1 MRHPALTP
9 PPIVGIRVLVAEG
22 SATLA
27 RTIAEALGGAPG
39 VSVVG
44 FAHDGVDAIRRAQ
57 ELKPD
62 VLLLSLDIPRGD
74 GARVLRDLMQA
85 SPVATVMLV
94 PESGDVADC
103 DRRLTLL
110 GAVACVPKPD
120 LSNADNVR
128 DRLQAR
134 LLPVVRSAGRMKV
147 VRMVG
152 GGTPPES
159 SNTPLGRRTPTP
171 WTSGAATPLPGG
183 RIVLI
188 GSSTGGP
195 EALRAVLR
203 AIPSDFDLPI
213 VIAQHMPE
221 GFTKDFARVL
231 AGETRLRVLEAAG
244 GEVLSPSTVYVGL
257 GGSHIRVVRGG
268 RLEIER
274 AAARGDNCPSVDI
287 LFSSGAAVFGA
298 GTLAVVLTGMG
309 SDGEAGVRAV
319 RQYGGRTIAQDE
331 STSRIYGMPQAAVAT
346 GCVDMVLPL
355 PMIGAQIG
363 RHAIGTSRS

>member
-1 MRHPALTP
+1 M
-9 PPIVGIRVLVAEG
+9 GIRVLVAEG

-39 VSVVG
+39 VAVIG

-57 ELKPD
+57 DLRPD

-74 GARVLRDLMQA
+74 GARVLRELMQ
-85 SPVATVMLV
+85 SMPVATVMLT
-94 PESGDVADC
+94 PESGDSAGL
-103 DRRLTLL
+103 DRMLTQL

-120 LSNADNVR
+120 LSDARNVR
-128 DRLQAR
+128 ERLQSR

-159 SNTPLGRRTPTP
+159 FSTPLGNRTPTP
-171 WTSGAATPLPGG
+171 QLASSTPLPPSS
-183 RIVLI
+183 RVVLI

-203 AIPSDFDLPI
+203 GIPAEFDLPI

-231 AGETRLRVLEAAG
+231 AGETRLRVVEATEGDVIAA
-244 GEVLSPSTVYVGL
+244 STVYVGV
-257 GGSHIRVVRGG
+257 GGSHLRITRGG
-268 RLEIER
+268 RLAIER
-274 AAARGDNCPSVDI
+274 PATRSDNCPSVDI
-287 LFSSGAAVFGA
+287 LFNSGASVFGA

-309 SDGEAGVRAV
+309 IDGESGVRVV
-319 RQYGGRTIAQDE
+319 RQFGGRTIAQDE
-331 STSRIYGMPQAAVAT
+331 STSRIYGMPAAAVST
-346 GCVDMVLPL
+346 GCVDVVLPL
-355 PMIGAQIG
+355 PMIGAEIG
-363 RHAIGTSRS
+363 RHGAGATRP